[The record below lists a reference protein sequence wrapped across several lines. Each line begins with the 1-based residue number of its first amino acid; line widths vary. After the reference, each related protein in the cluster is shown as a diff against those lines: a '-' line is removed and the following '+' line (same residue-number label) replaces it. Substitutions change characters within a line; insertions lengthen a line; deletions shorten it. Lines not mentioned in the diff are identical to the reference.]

1 MSTEQ
6 LQTEAGRKV
15 FGNGSWNGTVPKAPE
30 SRQKPKSKLHCQLPH
45 NYAAWPNMFFFP
57 LPPPLV
63 FCGSCAFYHKV
74 SVCFGLWEFFVC
86 YCWLLLTFAF
96 LMIC

>member
-15 FGNGSWNGTVPKAPE
+15 FGNGSGNGTVPKAPE

-57 LPPPLV
+57 LPPPPWFFVGLV
-63 FCGSCAFYHKV
+63 PFTIKSASV
-74 SVCFGLWEFFVC
+74 SVYGNFLCAIAGCF
-86 YCWLLLTFAF
+86 
-96 LMIC
+96 